1 MKNQINS
8 VYKKAE
14 RFAEITK
21 KSLISGNVIRA
32 KKCLN
37 IAEKLF
43 ITGSSETKGII
54 ANVYLYSISSFLK
67 VKNCNISNLFPDV
80 LKVEYSKQIASP
92 FLNKSL

>member
-1 MKNQINS
+1 MKNQVTS

-21 KSLISGNVIRA
+21 KALIAGNVIRA

-43 ITGSSETKGII
+43 LTGSAETKGII

-67 VKNCNISNLFPDV
+67 VKNCNISNLFSEV
-80 LKVEYSKQIASP
+80 LKAEYSKQIHQP
-92 FLNKSL
+92 LFK